1 MGTWYFIYPLSQN
14 NLPVK
19 LNVSFYISRE
29 AFYFYFYFYKEEK
42 LKLAYMIKLV

>member
-1 MGTWYFIYPLSQN
+1 MGTWCFIYPLSQN

-29 AFYFYFYFYKEEK
+29 AFYFYFYKEEK